1 MSGAKR
7 PKRIRRARPT
17 SRVGGGTL
25 SEAQSGSYSAYN
37 VNDRPTSHS
46 RGAKLG
52 VSMEARPQHAGL
64 TLHLIF
70 HHGPD
75 GPSGITIA

>member
-1 MSGAKR
+1 MTGANR
-7 PKRIRRARPT
+7 PRRIRGAGPT
-17 SRVGGGTL
+17 KRVGGTL
-25 SEAQSGSYSAYN
+25 LEAQSGSYSAYR
-37 VNDRPTSHS
+37 VNERPTSHS

-64 TLHLIF
+64 TFHLIF